1 MSEEPI
7 DENCDCKVC
16 KNYTRAYLNHLFRT
30 NEMLGSIL
38 ASYHNIYY
46 YQSLMRQIRV
56 SIENN
61 KFANF
66 VKDFYNMRNL
76 EMPDG
81 PI

>member
-1 MSEEPI
+1 MSEEPV
-7 DENCDCKVC
+7 DKNCDCKVC

-46 YQSLMRQIRV
+46 YQSLMKEIRE

>member
-1 MSEEPI
+1 MSEEPV
-7 DENCDCKVC
+7 DKNCDCKVC

-46 YQSLMRQIRV
+46 YQSLMKQIRE

>member
-1 MSEEPI
+1 MSQEPVDI
-7 DENCDCKVC
+7 NCDCKVC
-16 KNYTRAYLNHLFRT
+16 KDYSRAYLNHLDRT

-46 YQSLMRQIRV
+46 YQSLMNQIRE
-56 SIENN
+56 SIESN

>member
-1 MSEEPI
+1 
-7 DENCDCKVC
+7 
-16 KNYTRAYLNHLFRT
+16 
-30 NEMLGSIL
+30 
-38 ASYHNIYY
+38 
-46 YQSLMRQIRV
+46 LMRQIRE

>member
-1 MSEEPI
+1 MK
-7 DENCDCKVC
+7 NCDCKVC

-46 YQSLMRQIRV
+46 YQSLMKQIRE